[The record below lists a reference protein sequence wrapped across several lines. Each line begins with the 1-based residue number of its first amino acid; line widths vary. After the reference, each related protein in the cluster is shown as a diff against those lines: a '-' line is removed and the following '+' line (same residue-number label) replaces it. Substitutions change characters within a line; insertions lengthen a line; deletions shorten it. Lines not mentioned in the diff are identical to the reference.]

1 MRCQCK
7 PNSGWKEPHKRSD
20 WDIGSTVWQT
30 QSEDVDD
37 HGTQE
42 ATEPRNG
49 CQLDTGDLVH
59 NDYIMKRMTDGYIS
73 VISHD
78 TKENTFNHPKG
89 EGEVHLSSTAGEW
102 DGLFS
107 HHVRQHLWDIGGCVA
122 DIQEG

>member
-1 MRCQCK
+1 MI
-7 PNSGWKEPHKRSD
+7 E
-20 WDIGSTVWQT
+20 DIGSTVWQT

-89 EGEVHLSSTAGEW
+89 EGEEHLSSTAGKW
-102 DGLFS
+102 DGLLFFPTMFDS
-107 HHVRQHLWDIGGCVA
+107 IFGTLVDV
-122 DIQEG
+122 